1 MKNIIFIG
9 ALFFA
14 STVMSSNLV
23 QFQSNTPAKASEVNS
38 NFQELE
44 TRISSISSSSEVRS
58 NGRFVGTRE
67 KYDGT
72 GYETTVANDACVSE
86 FGSGYRVADWND
98 IVSFYNSP
106 SRTKEEISELY
117 INLAIKPRHSYG
129 GIGYFISYDGSEI
142 YSGTRHY
149 FLSRHDHNKPGSY
162 LSHAN
167 INNHELDIGS
177 WFVKKHALC
186 YKK

>member
-67 KYDGT
+67 RYDGT

-98 IVSFYNSP
+98 IVSFYNS
-106 SRTKEEISELY
+106 STEAQVSELY
-117 INLAIKPRHSYG
+117 INLAIKPYLSYG
-129 GIGYFISYDGSEI
+129 GKSYFISYNGSEI
-142 YSGTRHY
+142 YSGKRHY
-149 FLSRHDHNKPGSY
+149 GLDRLNQSKPGYY
-162 LSHAN
+162 LSHAT
-167 INNHELDIGS
+167 INNHELDLGS
-177 WFVKKHALC
+177 WYVKTQALC

>member
-44 TRISSISSSSEVRS
+44 ARISSISSSEVKS
-58 NGRFVGTRE
+58 NGRFVITRGI
-67 KYDGT
+67 YDGT

-98 IVSFYNSP
+98 IVSFYNS
-106 SRTKEEISELY
+106 STKVEISELY
-117 INLAIKPRHSYG
+117 INLGLKPRHSYG
-129 GIGYFISYDGSEI
+129 GIGYFISYNGSEI

-149 FLSRHDHNKPGSY
+149 FLDRHDHNKSGSY